1 MIKKLGQ
8 YFTTSC
14 ILQEKVFNLIKNK
27 PDIILEPSCGRGD
40 LVMYINKIYS
50 AKFDCIEIDEK
61 IDFLFTE
68 CPNVNLIIND
78 FLQYDFNEKKYK
90 TIIGNPPYVKR
101 KGKCNLYMSFIDKC
115 IDLLEDEGEL
125 IFIIPSDFFET
136 TSSKNINIKLMENG
150 IITDIFKPDSE
161 KLFIGA
167 SVDILIFRY
176 IKTFNIYG
184 ININYNINYNDEIRI
199 CINNNNLIQFVKQEE
214 KLNTFFRIKDFFN
227 VYVGIVSGKEKV
239 FNNEEYGNIDI
250 IINKDIKKKC
260 IYIKNF
266 PTSNNNL
273 NNYMLENKDIL
284 MSRKIKQFTEK
295 NWFEWGALRNIK
307 IVENNIGKKC
317 VYIKNITRSNIVA
330 FISTV
335 SYFNGSLLMLLPKE
349 PVQSQNGDIP
359 SEIRNLNEEEL
370 DLFLLTIVEKINNN
384 RHRYIF
390 SNRFKITHKQ
400 LSNFIL

>member
-40 LVMYINKIYS
+40 LVMYINKLDIV
-50 AKFDCIEIDEK
+50 KFDCIEIDEK

-68 CPNVNLIIND
+68 CTNVNLIIHD
-78 FLQYDFNEKKYK
+78 FLEYDFKDKKYK

-136 TSSKNINIKLMENG
+136 TSSKNINKKLIENG
-150 IITDIFKPDSE
+150 IITDIFKPESE
-161 KLFIGA
+161 NLFIGA
-167 SVDILIFRY
+167 SIDVLIFRY
-176 IKTFNIYG
+176 IKTFNISG
-184 ININYNINYNDEIRI
+184 ININYIVNYNDELRT
-199 CINNNNLIQFVKQEE
+199 CINNNNLIQFVNQIDIIPTY
-214 KLNTFFRIKDFFN
+214 TFSRIKDFFN
-227 VYVGIVSGKEKV
+227 IYVGMVSGKEKI
-239 FNNEEYGNIDI
+239 FHNEEYGNIDVLT
-250 IINKDIKKKC
+250 DTESVKKC

-317 VYIKNITRSNIVA
+317 IYVKNITRSNIVA

-335 SYFNGSLLMLLPKE
+335 SYFSGSLLMLVPNEK
-349 PVQSQNGDIP
+349 VNI
-359 SEIRNLNEEEL
+359 NEEEL
-370 DLFLLTIVEKINNN
+370 HLYLLTIIEKINNN